1 MLPHCEDVVAQVSN
15 PKVAK
20 LIILR
25 LRLFWESGDEGSTCN
40 ASSITYRPAL
50 VFETIDQRFE
60 QGWDVLA
67 EWLFLL
73 IIDCDLVAN
82 FADTMTGR
90 LSHGMVVSE

>member
-20 LIILR
+20 LIIFR
-25 LRLFWESGDEGSTCN
+25 LRLFWESSDEGSTRN
-40 ASSITYRPAL
+40 ASSITHRPAL
-50 VFETIDQRFE
+50 IFETIDQRFE

-73 IIDCDLVAN
+73 IIDRDLVAN
-82 FADTMTGR
+82 LADTMTGC